1 MNVLLKPT
9 SDLNDAPT
17 LAERLTNMEAKVRSH
32 PAQVTYRWELFQL
45 LCVFGQWERAIQQL
59 QVCARQQPDQVA
71 TAHACRDLIRA
82 EKWRNGVFKGDQTP
96 GFLFEPVHWVRGMV
110 EALGLTAR
118 GEIESADLIRETAL
132 DHAATVGARFGETY
146 ADWIGDS
153 DSRLG
158 PICEIITSRQYRWL
172 PLYEI
177 ASWKIE
183 PPATLLELIW
193 APCKLTLRDGSAV
206 LGFMPARYPAL
217 PEDDDALRLG
227 ARTDWR
233 EIGRTAVIGMG
244 RKMWATST
252 GDFSVF
258 ELASC
263 EFGVGSNHSL
273 NDDQQS
279 RDADASK

>member
-1 MNVLLKPT
+1 MTALLPPT
-9 SDLNDAPT
+9 SAFNDSPSLVMR
-17 LAERLTNMEAKVRSH
+17 LADAEAKVRSQ
-32 PAQVTYRWELFQL
+32 PAQVAHRWELFQL
-45 LCVFGQWERAIQQL
+45 LCVLGQWERAIQQL

-82 EKWRNGVFKGDQTP
+82 EKWRRNVFKGNRTP
-96 GFLFEPVHWVRGMV
+96 GFLFEPQPWVQGLV
-110 EALGLTAR
+110 EALELTAR
-118 GEIESADLIRETAL
+118 GEIESADRVREAAL
-132 DHAATVGARFGETY
+132 DQATTVSARFCETH

-172 PLYEI
+172 PIAEI
-177 ASWKIE
+177 AAWKIE
-183 PPATLLELIW
+183 RPATLLELIW
-193 APCKLTLRDGSAV
+193 APCKLALRDGSAV

-227 ARTDWR
+227 GRTEWR
-233 EIGRTAVIGMG
+233 ETGRTAVIGMG
-244 RKMWATST
+244 RKTWTTSA

-263 EFGVGSNHSL
+263 EFG
-273 NDDQQS
+273 DQNPDQ
-279 RDADASK
+279 RLGVADAYE